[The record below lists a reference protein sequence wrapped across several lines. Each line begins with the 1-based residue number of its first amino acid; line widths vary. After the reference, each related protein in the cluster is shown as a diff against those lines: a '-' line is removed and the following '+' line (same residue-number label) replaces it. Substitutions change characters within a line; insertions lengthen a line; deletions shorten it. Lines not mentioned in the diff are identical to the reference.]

1 MIDADAADTDAD
13 ADEEEERFRDSNDE
27 EEEGGVSTLHNDSVN
42 SKWQSPPTWP
52 RHAYMKPQAPPE
64 DSPVMFHGAGF

>member
-1 MIDADAADTDAD
+1 MANLTSKQSSMSGLTVSNYRLMIDADAADADAD

-42 SKWQSPPTWP
+42 SK
-52 RHAYMKPQAPPE
+52 
-64 DSPVMFHGAGF
+64 